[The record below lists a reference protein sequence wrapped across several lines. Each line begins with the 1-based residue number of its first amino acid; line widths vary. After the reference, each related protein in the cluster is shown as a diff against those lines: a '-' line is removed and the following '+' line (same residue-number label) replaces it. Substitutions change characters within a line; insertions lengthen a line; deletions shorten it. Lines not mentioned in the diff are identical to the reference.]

1 MKEYII
7 KFTIDEDGILT
18 VEKSNSGFA
27 GYELISMLEIAKA
40 DVIAQLSPNLYF
52 KRTMIDD
59 DGNKYEVKGEN
70 E

>member
-7 KFTIDEDGILT
+7 KFTINEDDILT

-27 GYELISMLEIAKA
+27 GHELISLLEIAKA

-52 KRTMIDD
+52 KRTLIDD
-59 DGNKYEVKGEN
+59 EGNRYDVKGED